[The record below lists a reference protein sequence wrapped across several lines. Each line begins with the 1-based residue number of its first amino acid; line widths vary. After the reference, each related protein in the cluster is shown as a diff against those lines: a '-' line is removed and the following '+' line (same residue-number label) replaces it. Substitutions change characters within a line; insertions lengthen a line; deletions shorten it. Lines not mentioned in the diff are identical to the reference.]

1 MLTAYRIWYKVR
13 RLCAADDFKLIC
25 KFGYITPKIR
35 IVKKNLFIIVKIK
48 NNKRCKTVEMGK
60 IIYIVFIL
68 FSLSIIGQTENIKKD
83 FRVDLLTIE
92 KNTRDTLIGTFTEIY
107 SGNKRIKAECCT
119 DFDGID
125 IFYINPKDIV
135 DNRIYMKFYG
145 RKCKPYKKKFIIR
158 GDLKTTI
165 YLKYGKT
172 EYNSKIEDF
181 EMMFKKLNIEYD
193 TFKCGTID

>member
-1 MLTAYRIWYKVR
+1 MLPAYRIWHKVG
-13 RLCAADDFKLIC
+13 RLCAAEENNK
-25 KFGYITPKIR
+25 
-35 IVKKNLFIIVKIK
+35 LFI
-48 NNKRCKTVEMGK
+48 TVEMK
-60 IIYIVFIL
+60 NIIYILFLL

-172 EYNSKIEDF
+172 EYNTKIKDF

-193 TFKCGTID
+193 TFRCGTVD